1 MQCIASRNTVCE
13 HYKFIE
19 QVLIIKYQL
28 GEHQPNELDVHLK
41 LNVIVMCLC
50 DVLISLTTCWCQTRN
65 YTALSF
71 AACGFIEYDFFL
83 NFPRSF
89 GHLMNC

>member
-1 MQCIASRNTVCE
+1 MYRNTVCE

-50 DVLISLTTCWCQTRN
+50 DVPISLTTCWCS
-65 YTALSF
+65 LSLKL
-71 AACGFIEYDFFL
+71 GII
-83 NFPRSF
+83 RR
-89 GHLMNC
+89 